1 MKKNILI
8 TGVTGFIG
16 FNTAYELSN
25 KYNIFGVDN
34 FDNYYPQKIKY
45 ERLKIL
51 KKKKNFNF
59 QKIDIVNFN
68 KLNKFIT
75 SNNIEIIIHLAA
87 QAGVRYSYVN
97 PEKYINSNI
106 FGFLNIVW
114 SANIN
119 KIKKIIYASSS
130 SVYGDN
136 KNFPLNEKNIL
147 KPKNIYAVSKKIN
160 EETAELYQNLTKIKF
175 IGLRF
180 FTIFGE
186 WGRPDMFLF
195 KLFKAHKLDKI
206 LELNNFGNHQRDF
219 TYIKDVTKII
229 NKLIFKKTKK
239 HEIVNLCSNR
249 PKDILKIVNKF
260 KKDKKLK
267 IKLSNLHK
275 ADVLKT
281 HGDNGKIKKM
291 LKIKTFSDFEKSFLK
306 TFKWYDKNNFHKF

>member
-16 FNTAYELSN
+16 FNIAYELLNSN
-25 KYNIFGVDN
+25 NIFGIDN
-34 FDNYYPQKIKY
+34 FDNYYSSKIKY

-51 KKKKNFNF
+51 KNKKNFSF
-59 QKIDIVNFN
+59 KKIDIINFD
-68 KLNKFIT
+68 KLNKFIST
-75 SNNIEIIIHLAA
+75 NNIEIIIHLAA
-87 QAGVRYSYVN
+87 QAGVRYSYIN

-106 FGFLNIVW
+106 FGFLNVVW

-130 SVYGDN
+130 SVYGEN

-195 KLFKAHKLDKI
+195 KLFKAYKLGKI

-229 NKLIFKKTKK
+229 KKLIVKRTIK
-239 HEIVNLCSNR
+239 HEIVNLCSNQ
-249 PKDILKIVNKF
+249 PKDIFKIVSKF

-281 HGDNGKIKKM
+281 HGDNNKIKKL
-291 LKIKTFSDFEKSFLK
+291 LKIKSFSNFEESFLE
-306 TFKWYDKNNFHKF
+306 TFEWYENNNFHKF